1 MGVNSVV
8 MVDQSV
14 VKYVVIFILWVVM
27 LKYRVNMFDVKQCI
41 FRIKFVVFRM
51 FLKMGLFEYSL
62 L

>member
-27 LKYRVNMFDVKQCI
+27 LKYRVNMFDVKY
-41 FRIKFVVFRM
+41 VVYFQN
-51 FLKMGLFEYSL
+51 
-62 L
+62 